1 MYSHSKHS
9 AAKIYFMEK
18 NPLEVWLRGPIP
30 GVPDLLQPVAH
41 CLLQAREELIE
52 LMVGFP
58 EDLLWEKPAGL
69 ASPGFHLQHLT
80 GVLDRLFTYAGD
92 AVLSTEQLEYLKNEG
107 VKTGSLFLL
116 TKTFYEQVDHCVETM
131 KNIDPTSLT
140 ETRYV
145 GRARVPST
153 TLGLFFHAAE
163 HTMRHLGQL
172 LVTVKILRFNAS
184 S

>member
-1 MYSHSKHS
+1 
-9 AAKIYFMEK
+9 MEK
-18 NPLEVWLRGPIP
+18 KPLEVWLRGPVP
-30 GVPDLLQPVAH
+30 GIPDLLQPVAH

-80 GVLDRLFTYAGD
+80 GVLDRLFTYARD
-92 AVLSTEQLEYLKNEG
+92 ASLSEDQHLYLKNEG
-107 VKTGSLFLL
+107 IKTGSLFSL
-116 TKTFYEQVDHCVETM
+116 TKSFYEQVDHCLDLLKKTDVAG
-131 KNIDPTSLT
+131 LT
-140 ETRYV
+140 EARYV

-153 TLGLFFHAAE
+153 MLGLLFHAGE

-172 LVTVKILRFNAS
+172 LVTVKMLSYNAS
-184 S
+184 P